1 MNGWQSDTWLRPAAT
16 ALAIASIVLLVV
28 NAALTLRNES
38 AQAVVNQRQQFIN
51 QSAQV
56 SRVALLLVQTIA
68 KTAAATKDDSLMQL
82 LERHGVRL
90 QSNAPPAEGAPPEG
104 SK

>member
-16 ALAIASIVLLVV
+16 GLAIASIVLLVV

-56 SRVALLLVQTIA
+56 SRVALVLAQTIA
-68 KTAAATKDDSLMQL
+68 KTAVATKDDALMQL
-82 LERHGVRL
+82 LDRHGVRL
-90 QSNAPPAEGAPPEG
+90 QSNVPPAESAPPEG

>member
-1 MNGWQSDTWLRPAAT
+1 MNGWQTDTWLKPAAT
-16 ALAIASIVLLVV
+16 ALAVASIVLLIV
-28 NAALTLRNES
+28 NAALTLRNEG

-68 KTAAATKDDSLMQL
+68 KTAMANKDDSLMQL
-82 LERHGVRL
+82 LERHGVRF
-90 QSNAPPAEGAPPEG
+90 QPNPPPAEGATPE
-104 SK
+104 SAK

>member
-1 MNGWQSDTWLRPAAT
+1 MNGWQSETWLRPAAT
-16 ALAIASIVLLVV
+16 ALALASIVLLVV

-51 QSAQV
+51 QTAQV
-56 SRVALLLVQTIA
+56 SRVALLLAQTIA
-68 KTAAATKDDSLMQL
+68 KTAITTKDDALLQL

-90 QSNAPPAEGAPPEG
+90 QSNASPAEGAAPEG
-104 SK
+104 PK

>member
-1 MNGWQSDTWLRPAAT
+1 MNGWQTDTWLRPAAT
-16 ALAIASIVLLVV
+16 ALAVASIVLLFV

-56 SRVALLLVQTIA
+56 SRVALVLVQTIA
-68 KTAAATKDDSLMQL
+68 KTALTTKDDALMQL
-82 LERHGVRL
+82 RERHGVRL
-90 QSNAPPAEGAPPEG
+90 QPNPPAEGAAPG
-104 SK
+104 SAK

>member
-1 MNGWQSDTWLRPAAT
+1 MNGWQTDTWLRPAAT
-16 ALAIASIVLLVV
+16 ALAVASIVLLIV
-28 NAALTLRNES
+28 NAALTLRNEG

-68 KTAAATKDDSLMQL
+68 KTAVTSKDDTLMQL
-82 LERHGVRL
+82 LERHGVKL
-90 QSNAPPAEGAPPEG
+90 QPNPPPVEGAAPEG
-104 SK
+104 AK